1 MKIGQTPELPVAG
14 TPAPP
19 KKAGPEQQTAPA
31 SLAKEGVRASTA
43 GASVSV
49 STLARALDPTDRA
62 VGGDFDSKKVD
73 AIRSAIQDGSYKVD
87 AEAIAD
93 KLLSNASEMLNV
105 TRGY

>member
-19 KKAGPEQQTAPA
+19 KKAGPDQQIAP
-31 SLAKEGVRASTA
+31 SSPAKEGARATTP

-49 STLARALDPTDRA
+49 STLARSLEQADRG
-62 VGGDFDSKKVD
+62 VGGDFDNVKVNT
-73 AIRSAIQDGSYKVD
+73 IRSAIQGGTYKVNP
-87 AEAIAD
+87 EAIAD